1 MKDKSLLNAKIVTVY
16 LIEFNH
22 FPEYKCN
29 FEEKLILKIFLMQ
42 IIIDDLN
49 KTFRFLENVVSFSCS

>member
-16 LIEFNH
+16 LIDFNH
-22 FPEYKCN
+22 FPEYKKN

-49 KTFRFLENVVSFSCS
+49 KTFRVFGECC

>member
-16 LIEFNH
+16 LIVFNH
-22 FPEYKCN
+22 FPEYKWN

-49 KTFRFLENVVSFSCS
+49 KTSRVFGECC